1 MPTPSPL
8 PPQIEQF
15 LHDNPQGVLTSFRRN
30 GMPQLSIVTVY
41 PRDGG
46 VGISI
51 TETRAKFRNLLRD
64 PRCSVLVSH
73 VDWWSGFLV
82 FEGRA
87 ELVHSG
93 NTDPDALRLARR
105 HIFSATTRRR
115 SADWEQYDRIAA
127 SDKRVAMVVRPDHI
141 YGSALAQDARR
152 GDEVALPE
160 GVTLGV
166 RARPGAPHRDG
177 RHDPGLAA
185 VRLRRA
191 VRVRAGRASRSA
203 DSGGARAARRWRAR
217 RSGADESGAGARCGP
232 RGLAHA
238 RHRLVRAGAAAWR
251 SSPPPPVSDLAR
263 AGLVR
268 PARRGFVRQARARR
282 PAGRKIL
289 SRPEHGR
296 AAAGGCRRDL
306 PPAIPVARQRRGARV
321 GRQLGR
327 RGLPVQ

>member
-1 MPTPSPL
+1 MPTPNPL

-15 LHDNPQGVLTSFRRN
+15 LHDNPQGVITSFRRN

-82 FEGRA
+82 FEGKA

-93 NTDPDALRLARR
+93 NTEPEALRLARR

-141 YGSALAQDARR
+141 SGSARAKMRDA
-152 GDEVALPE
+152 
-160 GVTLGV
+160 VT
-166 RARPGAPHRDG
+166 
-177 RHDPGLAA
+177 
-185 VRLRRA
+185 
-191 VRVRAGRASRSA
+191 
-203 DSGGARAARRWRAR
+203 
-217 RSGADESGAGARCGP
+217 
-232 RGLAHA
+232 
-238 RHRLVRAGAAAWR
+238 
-251 SSPPPPVSDLAR
+251 
-263 AGLVR
+263 
-268 PARRGFVRQARARR
+268 
-282 PAGRKIL
+282 K
-289 SRPEHGR
+289 
-296 AAAGGCRRDL
+296 
-306 PPAIPVARQRRGARV
+306 
-321 GRQLGR
+321 
-327 RGLPVQ
+327 